1 MILKDEHV
9 GIITVHVMTTACR
22 SAFLVIGVFTI
33 SFRSVS
39 IRSSVVN
46 VRKYLWN
53 DQPGLN
59 GKNNRCLFCDSSGII
74 YVCVYLIV
82 SPSL

>member
-53 DQPGLN
+53 DQPGLMAKTT
-59 GKNNRCLFCDSSGII
+59 GVYFVILLGLYMC
-74 YVCVYLIV
+74 VCVLIV